1 MKRKLCVLCLCF
13 GVVLAGCSP
22 AGEESPPQSASPSQM
37 QPVDASAPVPST
49 PSPDPELENL
59 TGAVSAY
66 FPSGEIEVGTQ
77 GGNTIVSVQDS
88 SSNLDASNSEQ
99 WSAWKDAAVSASLEA
114 PIRDTAATVVY
125 LTSETGDILLT
136 AAGGSILYDASEQ
149 EAEDE
154 DANSEPYS
162 LSYVGTGDDVI
173 QISGLDA
180 TWAMHITGND
190 ESRHFSVTTYDE
202 NMNYLDLLVNTSE
215 PYEGVVID
223 PTQTAANL
231 EIKATGSWKV
241 ELIYLRNVS
250 EANAGTLLTGTGDAV
265 IMTDRLGSTL
275 EITGNSQTRHFAVKA
290 YNIATGDSDLLVN
303 TTEEYAGTVLLD
315 FDPTY
320 LVVNAVGAWTIQF

>member
-22 AGEESPPQSASPSQM
+22 AGEESPPQSASPSQT
-37 QPVDASAPVPST
+37 QPVEASAPVPST

-66 FPSGEIEVGTQ
+66 FPSREIEVGTQ

-99 WSAWKDAAVSASLEA
+99 WSAWKDAAVTASLEA
-114 PIRDTAATVVY
+114 PIGDTTATVVY
-125 LTSETGDILLT
+125 LTNETGDILLT
-136 AAGGSILYDASEQ
+136 AANGSILYDASEQ
-149 EAEDE
+149 EAEE
-154 DANSEPYS
+154 DVDSDPYS

-173 QISGLDA
+173 QIAGLDA
-180 TWAMHITGND
+180 AWVMHITGND
-190 ESRHFSVTTYDE
+190 ESRYFSVKAYDE
-202 NMNYLDLLVNTSE
+202 NMNYLDLLVNATD
-215 PYEGVVID
+215 PYDGVVID

-241 ELIYLRNVS
+241 ELIYLRDVS

-265 IMTDRLGSTL
+265 IMTDRIGSTM
-275 EITGNSQTRHFAVKA
+275 EITGNSESRYFSVRA
-290 YNIATGDSDLLVN
+290 YSIATGKSDLLVSS
-303 TTEEYAGTVLLD
+303 TEEYSGTVLVS
-315 FDPTY
+315 FNPTY
-320 LVVNAVGAWTIQF
+320 IVVKAKGPWTIQF

>member
-1 MKRKLCVLCLCF
+1 MKRKLYVICLCF
-13 GVVLAGCSP
+13 GVLLAGCSP
-22 AGEESPPQSASPSQM
+22 AGEEIPQQNASPSQT
-37 QPVDASAPVPST
+37 QPVEESTPVPST
-49 PSPDPELENL
+49 PSPDPELESL
-59 TGAVSAY
+59 ASAVSAY
-66 FPSGEIEVGTQ
+66 FSSGEIEVGTQ

-88 SSNLDASNSEQ
+88 SFNLDASNLEQ

-114 PIRDTAATVVY
+114 PIKDTAATVVY
-125 LTSETGDILLT
+125 LTNGAGDILLT
-136 AAGGSILYDASEQ
+136 AANGSILYDASEQ
-149 EAEDE
+149 ESEE
-154 DANSEPYS
+154 DADSDPHS
-162 LSYVGTGDDVI
+162 LSYVGVGDNVI
-173 QISGLDA
+173 QIAGLDA
-180 TWAMHITGND
+180 AWAMHITGND
-190 ESRHFSVTTYDE
+190 ESRHFSVTAYDE

-320 LVVNAVGAWTIQF
+320 LVVNAVGTWTIQF